1 MHNSLKHTNSF
12 THTHTHTLSSHGALV
27 FDAVN
32 KEVAG
37 RKLLPQHK
45 SGTPEQHLSRGE
57 DPSTGV
63 VEGERVVDNVVWCE
77 GAKQVDTMGHHI
89 EPSTG

>member
-1 MHNSLKHTNSF
+1 M
-12 THTHTHTLSSHGALV
+12 
-27 FDAVN
+27 FDAVD

-37 RKLLPQHK
+37 RKLLPQDE

-63 VEGERVVDNVVWCE
+63 VERERVVDNVVWCE
-77 GAKQVDTMGHHI
+77 GAKQVDAMGHHI
-89 EPSTG
+89 EPTAVRMMNVDGCTTLYSTNLSLLFLMSD